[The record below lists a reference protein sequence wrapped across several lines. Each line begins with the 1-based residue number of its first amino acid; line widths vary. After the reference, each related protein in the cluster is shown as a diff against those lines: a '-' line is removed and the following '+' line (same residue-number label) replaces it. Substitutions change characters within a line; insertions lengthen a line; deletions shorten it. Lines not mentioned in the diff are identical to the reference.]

1 MKKKNKKPERESKTS
16 IADDSVGIQTYGIPV
31 GGDGVSISINR
42 VPVDDDDSGSVR
54 ILVNG
59 VPIQKVQEVE
69 TVSQARKDES

>member
-16 IADDSVGIQTYGIPV
+16 IAGESVGIQTNGIPV
-31 GGDGVSISINR
+31 GGNGVSILINR
-42 VPVDDDDSGSVR
+42 VPVDDDSGSVR

-59 VPIQKVQEVE
+59 VPIQKVQEEE

>member
-16 IADDSVGIQTYGIPV
+16 IAGESVGIQTNGIPV
-31 GGDGVSISINR
+31 GGNGVSILINR
-42 VPVDDDDSGSVR
+42 VPVDDDSGSVR

-59 VPIQKVQEVE
+59 VPIQKVQEDE

>member
-16 IADDSVGIQTYGIPV
+16 IADDSVGIQTNGIPV
-31 GGDGVSISINR
+31 GGNGVSILINR
-42 VPVDDDDSGSVR
+42 VPVDDDSGSVR